1 MNVGV
6 IGTGYVGL
14 VAGSC
19 FAESGN
25 DVVCVDNNAEKIA
38 NLQKGIIPIY
48 EPGLPE
54 IIERN
59 VREERLVF
67 TTDLESAV
75 KKSFV
80 IFIAVG
86 TPPAENG
93 AADLSAVFDVARA
106 IGRTMDRYKVIVT
119 KSTVP
124 VGTTEQIRNIIR
136 KETNQPFDVLA
147 NPEFLKQGAA
157 VEDFMKP
164 DRIVVG
170 ADDVRPAEILRDL
183 YAPFV
188 RTGSPVM
195 IMDIR
200 TAEMLKYAANAF
212 LAARISFMNEIANL
226 CEEVGANV
234 DMIRKGLASD
244 SRVGPAFLF
253 PGVGYGGSCFPK
265 DTQALIQ
272 TGREHNYT
280 MRILEAVHE
289 VNWQQAARFVEKVR
303 KHFGGN
309 IAGKRFGVWGLSFK
323 PRTNDM
329 RDAPS
334 IKVIEN
340 LLADGASI
348 AAYDPEATEEAKRIF
363 GSRIQLAS
371 SNYGCLEGADALLV
385 VTEWQAFRNPNFERM
400 KSIMRQAV
408 IFDGR
413 NIYDPAHLTQFGFT
427 YYSIGRPSG
436 VA

>member
-1 MNVGV
+1 MNIAV

-25 DVVCVDNNAEKIA
+25 DVSCVDKDAAKIEA
-38 NLQKGIIPIY
+38 LQSGVIPIY

-59 VREERLVF
+59 VREERLTF
-67 TTDLESAV
+67 TTDLDAAV

-86 TPPAENG
+86 TPPLPDG
-93 AADLSAVFDVARA
+93 GADLSAVFDVAAR
-106 IGRTMDRYKVIVT
+106 IGRAMDRYKVIAV

-124 VGTTEQIRNIIR
+124 VGTSEKIREIL
-136 KETNQPFDVLA
+136 KKQTTQPFDLLS

-157 VEDFMKP
+157 VQDFMKP
-164 DRIVVG
+164 DRVIVG

-188 RTGSPVM
+188 RTGSPVLV
-195 IMDIR
+195 MDVR
-200 TAEMLKYAANAF
+200 TAEMSKYAANAF

-226 CEEVGANV
+226 CERVDANV
-234 DMIRKGLASD
+234 DMIRKALASD
-244 SRVGPAFLF
+244 TRIGPAFLF

-265 DTQALIQ
+265 DIKALID
-272 TGREHNYT
+272 TGRQHQYE
-280 MRILEAVHE
+280 MQILQAVDG
-289 VNWQQAARFVEKVR
+289 VNQAQPVRFIEKVR
-303 KHFGGN
+303 SHFKEGVQDKH
-309 IAGKRFGVWGLSFK
+309 IGVWGLSFK

-334 IKVIEN
+334 IRIIESLVAGGAVIT
-340 LLADGASI
+340 
-348 AAYDPEATEEAKRIF
+348 AYDPEAGQEAERIF
-363 GSRIQLAS
+363 GSRIQLATN
-371 SNYGCLEGADALLV
+371 NYGCVEGADALLI

-400 KSIMRQAV
+400 KATMRQPV

-413 NIYDPAHLTQFGFT
+413 NIYDPAQLRQMGFT
-427 YYSIGRPSG
+427 YYSVGRS
-436 VA
+436 

>member
-1 MNVGV
+1 MNIAV

-25 DVVCVDNNAEKIA
+25 DVWCVDNDADKVERLK
-38 NLQKGIIPIY
+38 KGIIPIY

-59 VREERLVF
+59 VREGRLTF
-67 TTDLESAV
+67 TTDLDAAV

-80 IFIAVG
+80 IFVAVG
-86 TPPAENG
+86 TPPLPSG
-93 AADLSAVFDVARA
+93 AADLSAVFNVAGA
-106 IGRTMDRYKVIVT
+106 IGRAMDRYKVIVM

-124 VGTTEQIRNIIR
+124 VGTNEKIREILK
-136 KETNQPFDVLA
+136 KETTQQFDLIS

-157 VEDFMKP
+157 VDDFMKP
-164 DRIVVG
+164 DRVIVG

-188 RTGSPVM
+188 RTGSPVL
-195 IMDIR
+195 IVDTR

-234 DMIRKGLASD
+234 DQIRKGLATD
-244 SRVGPAFLF
+244 SRIGPAFLF
-253 PGVGYGGSCFPK
+253 PGVGFGGSCFPK
-265 DTQALIQ
+265 DIRALID
-272 TGREHNYT
+272 TGRQHQYE
-280 MRILEAVHE
+280 MKVLEAVDS
-289 VNWQQAARFVEKVR
+289 VNRNQGLRFVEKVR
-303 KHFGGN
+303 RHF
-309 IAGKRFGVWGLSFK
+309 AGSLRDKRIGVWGLAFK

-334 IKVIEN
+334 IKIIED
-340 LLADGASI
+340 LLADGATV
-348 AAYDPEATEEAKRIF
+348 AAYDPEAMEEAKKLF
-363 GSRIQLAS
+363 GNRIQLAS
-371 SNYGCLEGADALLV
+371 SNYGSVEGADALLI

-400 KSIMRQAV
+400 KSIMRQPI

-413 NIYDPAHLTQFGFT
+413 NIYDPAHLRQLGFT
-427 YYSIGRPSG
+427 YYSVGR
-436 VA
+436 V

>member
-1 MNVGV
+1 MNIAV

-25 DVVCVDNNAEKIA
+25 DVWCVDNNVEKIE
-38 NLQKGIIPIY
+38 NLKKGIIPIY

-59 VREERLVF
+59 QREERLTF
-67 TTDLESAV
+67 TTDVDAAV
-75 KKSFV
+75 KKSLV

-86 TPPAENG
+86 TPTTPTG
-93 AADLSAVFDVARA
+93 AADLTAVLDVASA
-106 IGRTMDRYKVIVT
+106 IGRAMDRYKVIVV

-124 VGTTEQIRNIIR
+124 VGTNVKIREVLK
-136 KETNQPFDVLA
+136 KETKEPFDLLS

-164 DRIVVG
+164 DRVVVG
-170 ADDVRPAEILRDL
+170 SDDVRAAEILRDL

-188 RTGSPVM
+188 RTGSPVLLV
-195 IMDIR
+195 DVR

-234 DMIRKGLASD
+234 DMVRKGLAAD
-244 SRVGPAFLF
+244 SRIGPAFLF
-253 PGVGYGGSCFPK
+253 PGVGFGGSCFPK
-265 DTQALIQ
+265 DIRALID
-272 TGREHNYT
+272 TGRQHQYE
-280 MRILEAVHE
+280 MQILSAVDG
-289 VNWQQAARFVEKVR
+289 VNQSQPVRFVEKIR
-303 KHFGGN
+303 KHFKGN
-309 IAGKRFGVWGLSFK
+309 LAEKRFGVWGLSFK

-334 IKVIEN
+334 IKIIES
-340 LLADGASI
+340 LLASGASI
-348 AAYDPEATEEAKRIF
+348 AAYDPEAIEEAQRVF
-363 GSRIQLAS
+363 GKRIQLATN
-371 SNYGCLEGADALLV
+371 NYGCLEGADALLI
-385 VTEWQAFRNPNFERM
+385 VTEWQAFRNPNFDRM
-400 KSIMRQAV
+400 KTLMRQPT

-413 NIYDPAHLTQFGFT
+413 NIYDPVQLRQLGFT
-427 YYSIGRPSG
+427 YHSVGRI
-436 VA
+436 

>member
-1 MNVGV
+1 MNIAV

-25 DVVCVDNNAEKIA
+25 DVWCVDNDTSKIEK
-38 NLQKGIIPIY
+38 LRKGVIPIY

-59 VREERLVF
+59 VREGRLTF
-67 TTDLESAV
+67 TTEVEAAV
-75 KKSFV
+75 KKSLV
-80 IFIAVG
+80 VFIAVG
-86 TPPAENG
+86 TPTTSSG
-93 AADLSAVFDVARA
+93 AADLTAVFDVATA
-106 IGRTMDRYKVIVT
+106 IGRAMDRYKVVVI

-124 VGTTEQIRNIIR
+124 VGTVERIRETLK
-136 KETNQPFDVLA
+136 KETTHPFDVLS

-164 DRIVVG
+164 DRVVVG
-170 ADDVRPAEILRDL
+170 ADDPRAAEILRDL

-195 IMDIR
+195 LVDIR

-226 CEEVGANV
+226 CEQVGANV

-244 SRVGPAFLF
+244 SRIGPAFLF

-265 DTQALIQ
+265 DTRALID
-272 TGREHNYT
+272 TGRQHHYE
-280 MRILEAVHE
+280 MKVLEAVDA
-289 VNWQQAARFVEKVR
+289 VNSNQALRFIEKIR
-303 KHFGGN
+303 RHFGGSL
-309 IAGKRFGVWGLSFK
+309 GEKRFGVWGLAFK

-334 IKVIEN
+334 IAIIQH
-340 LLADGASI
+340 LLKDGAQI
-348 AAYDPEATEEAKRIF
+348 AAYDPEAMEEAKKIF
-363 GSRIQLAS
+363 GDRIQLATT
-371 SNYGCLEGADALLV
+371 NYGAIEGADALLL
-385 VTEWQAFRNPNFERM
+385 VTEWQTFRNPNFERM
-400 KSIMRQAV
+400 KSVMREAV

-413 NIYDPAHLTQFGFT
+413 NIYEPSQMRQQGFA
-427 YYSIGRPSG
+427 YYSVGRG
-436 VA
+436 